1 VDQALEATAE
11 LNGGFFTRA
20 QALDRGWTDR
30 ELAKACRLGMLRHVR
45 HGAYA
50 PATTYD
56 AATDVARHLV
66 LARAALARQRGSVAL
81 TGVSAAA
88 AHGLSVFGHD
98 LTSAD
103 LVRLD
108 AGSSRHEVRARHH
121 VVADDIARHIELRDG
136 VPVTS
141 LARTVW
147 EVAGRS
153 SLEAGVATADSALR
167 LYPQLADELAA
178 LAPVFA
184 SRPGS
189 RRARE
194 VMRLADGRAES
205 PGESYSRVVFHRRG
219 VPMPELQHPVTD
231 ADGRTIGTCDFY
243 WREDHHVG
251 EFDGKI
257 KYGRLL
263 RPGESPGD
271 AVFREKRREDRIRA
285 RLLGMSRWVFADL
298 SPTQVRDFVSRLN
311 AERAQSRALYGRAR
325 TVVL

>member
-1 VDQALEATAE
+1 MDQVLETVAE
-11 LNGGFFTRA
+11 CNGGFFTRA

-30 ELAKACRLGMLRHVR
+30 DLATARRLGVFRHIR

-50 PATTYD
+50 PAGTYD
-56 AATDVARHLV
+56 AASPAERHLV
-66 LARAALARQRGSVAL
+66 LARAALARQRGAVAL

-88 AHGLSVFGHD
+88 AHGLCVFGHD

-108 AGSSRHEVRARHH
+108 GGSSRHEVGARHH
-121 VVADDIARHIELRDG
+121 VVGDDIVQHIEMLNG
-136 VPVTS
+136 IPVTN

-167 LYPQLADELAA
+167 LCPELGDQLAA
-178 LAPVFA
+178 LAPTFS

-194 VMRLADGRAES
+194 VIRLADGRAES
-205 PGESYSRVVFHRRG
+205 AGESYSRVKFYRYG
-219 VPMPELQHPVTD
+219 VPMPELQHPVLD
-231 ADGRTIGTCDFY
+231 PDGRLIGICDFY
-243 WREDHHVG
+243 WEDDHHVG
-251 EFDGKI
+251 EFDGQI

-263 RPGESPGD
+263 GPGESPGD
-271 AVFREKRREDRIRA
+271 AVFRVKRREDRIRA
-285 RLLGMSRWVFADL
+285 RLLGMSRCC
-298 SPTQVRDFVSRLN
+298 SPICW
-311 AERAQSRALYGRAR
+311 
-325 TVVL
+325 